1 MPRRSQRG
9 FTLLELMVVVAIVVT
24 IAVLS
29 WAAFGRQKP
38 RQSLNGFTLEFGGL
52 LHGARQTALAT
63 GKPVVVMLF
72 PTTTT
77 VIGTGRA
84 IIYQDGNGDF
94 FLPAA
99 AVNFGTYVPSSSP
112 AAGTASEVLEVLDF
126 PGNVVLGPV
135 DGQGAAAAMP
145 APFANIAIN
154 QPCVFCTGANNR
166 GAIVF
171 DPVGSVT
178 FYSGN
183 GAPAALPWGASVSFY
198 ASNPGLPTTAATG
211 AEVRT
216 IAIVATTGALRTI
229 NWAP

>member
-9 FTLLELMVVVAIVVT
+9 FTMLELMVVVAIVLT
-24 IAVLS
+24 IAAMS

-72 PTTTT
+72 PTQVTGS
-77 VIGTGRA
+77 GTGRV

-94 FLPAA
+94 FSGTA
-99 AVNFGTYVPSSSP
+99 AVNFGNYAPSSS
-112 AAGTASEVLEVLDF
+112 AAGSASEVLEVLNL
-126 PGNVVLGPV
+126 PASVVLGPV
-135 DGQGAAAAMP
+135 DGQGPTAVMP

-154 QPCVFCTGANNR
+154 QPCVFCTGTNNR

-198 ASNPGLPTTAATG
+198 ANNPGLPTSAATG
-211 AEVRT
+211 ADVRT
-216 IAIVATTGALRTI
+216 IAIAATTGALRTI